1 MGSDD
6 RCAPGAGTGSV
17 KRLLMLIVALAACV
31 IASKVLLEDILHFDL
46 APAAA
51 EWIARAG
58 TGSAAAI
65 VMLLAID
72 IFLPVPSSVVMVLSG
87 AVFGPFWGSILSLT
101 GSIAGEWLGF
111 ELARRYGRRFS
122 ARVVGDQEVDTLS
135 RLFARHGA
143 AAVVVTRA
151 LPVAMETM
159 SVVAGLSGMGRV
171 PFLLASIVGTA
182 PVVVAYAYAG
192 AMSRETGSLVP
203 AIVMLIAVAGA
214 AWVWYR
220 AKISRTDA
228 EA

>member
-1 MGSDD
+1 M
-6 RCAPGAGTGSV
+6 
-17 KRLLMLIVALAACV
+17 KRLLILIGAFAACV
-31 IASKVLLEDILHFDL
+31 VASKILFEDILRLDL
-46 APAAA
+46 TPAAA
-51 EWIARAG
+51 EWIASAG

-72 IFLPVPSSVVMVLSG
+72 IFLPVPSSLVMVLSG
-87 AVFGPFWGSILSLT
+87 AVFGPFWGSVLSLI

-151 LPVAMETM
+151 LPIAMETM
-159 SVVAGLSGMGRV
+159 SVVAGLSGMGRI
-171 PFLLASIVGTA
+171 PFLVASVVGTA

-220 AKISRTDA
+220 ARISRTDA